1 MIAEGSNRLS
11 IATVLIALAI
21 ILLSPMLSAAA
32 PVIDSQLNN
41 ATNDDSTYIAI
52 NYSQC
57 VLFTVTANESIT
69 TWAWYANGVDQ
80 SRNAADIT
88 LCYTRWGYHNLTVNA
103 TNPNGSAGA
112 EYRVWVNRELET
124 DTQAE
129 VDTTGYDKIEASF
142 QDEPSWTD
150 FTGAVSY
157 PYTSMIGSI
166 FFLFLFGLPLLMI
179 YIRQD
184 AISIPATIMFMFGAV
199 ILFLLPP
206 QWLLIGE
213 ALMALA
219 LFGAIYKIYKERE
232 R

>member
-1 MIAEGSNRLS
+1 MMATNSNRLS
-11 IATVLIALAI
+11 SAIILIASAI
-21 ILLSPMLSAAA
+21 ILLSSMLSEAA
-32 PVIDSQLNN
+32 PVIDSQANN

-57 VLFTVTANESIT
+57 VLFTVTANETIT
-69 TWAWYANGVDQ
+69 SWAWHANGIDQ
-80 SRNAADIT
+80 SRNAPDIT
-88 LCYTRWGYHNLTVNA
+88 LCYSQWGYHNLTVTA
-103 TNPNGSAGA
+103 TNANGIASA

-124 DTQAE
+124 TTQAE
-129 VDTTGYDKIEASF
+129 VDETGYEMIEASF
-142 QDEPSWTD
+142 EGEPSWTD
-150 FTGAVSY
+150 FTDAIAF
-157 PYTSMIGSI
+157 PYTAMMGRI

-184 AISIPATIMFMFGAV
+184 AINIPATIMFMFGAV
-199 ILFLLPP
+199 ILFLLPA

-213 ALMALA
+213 VLMALA

>member
-1 MIAEGSNRLS
+1 MIAHDS
-11 IATVLIALAI
+11 IKLTPAIILIAIAI
-21 ILLSPMLSAAA
+21 ILLSSMLSAAA
-32 PVIDSQLNN
+32 PVIDSQANN

-57 VLFTVTANESIT
+57 VYFSVTANESIDS
-69 TWAWYANGVDQ
+69 WAWHANGALQTSIVP
-80 SRNAADIT
+80 NIT
-88 LCYTRWGYHNLTVNA
+88 LTYTRWGYHNLTVNA
-103 TNPNGSAGA
+103 TNPNGSAHA

-124 DTQAE
+124 NPQAE
-129 VDTTGYDKIEASF
+129 VNETGFEMLEDSF
-142 QDEPSWTD
+142 EGDPTWTD
-150 FTGAVSY
+150 FTEAIAH
-157 PYTSMIGSI
+157 PYTRMVGSI

-184 AISIPATIMFMFGAV
+184 AINIPATIMFMFGAV

-206 QWLLIGE
+206 AWLLYGE

-219 LFGAIYKIYKERE
+219 LFGAMYKIYKERE

>member
-1 MIAEGSNRLS
+1 MIANDS
-11 IATVLIALAI
+11 IKLTPAI
-21 ILLSPMLSAAA
+21 ILIASAIMLLSSMLSAAA
-32 PVIDSQLNN
+32 PAIDSQLNN

-57 VLFTVTANESIT
+57 VLFTVTANEPIT
-69 TWAWYANGVDQ
+69 SWAWYANGADQ
-80 SRNAADIT
+80 SRNATNIT

-103 TNPNGSAGA
+103 TNPNGSAEA

-124 DTQAE
+124 GTQAE
-129 VDTTGYDKIEASF
+129 VNETGFEMLEDSF
-142 QDEPSWTD
+142 EGEPSWTD
-150 FTGAVSY
+150 FTDAIAF
-157 PYTSMIGSI
+157 PYTRMIGSI

-184 AISIPATIMFMFGAV
+184 AINIPATIMFMFGAV
-199 ILFLLPP
+199 ILFLLPE

-219 LFGAIYKIYKERE
+219 LFGAMYKIYKERE

>member
-1 MIAEGSNRLS
+1 MIAWRS
-11 IATVLIALAI
+11 IKLTIAIILIASAI

-32 PVIDSQLNN
+32 PVIDSQANN
-41 ATNDDSTYIAI
+41 ATNDDSTYIVI
-52 NYSQC
+52 NFSQC
-57 VLFTVTANESIT
+57 VFFNVTANESIT
-69 TWAWYANGVDQ
+69 TWAWYANGADQ
-80 SRNAADIT
+80 SRDAANIT
-88 LCYTRWGYHNLTVNA
+88 ICYTRWGYHNLTVNA
-103 TNPNGSAGA
+103 TNPNGSASA

-129 VDTTGYDKIEASF
+129 INETGFEMLEDSF
-142 QDEPSWTD
+142 DDEPSWTD

-157 PYTSMIGSI
+157 PYTSMVGSI

-184 AISIPATIMFMFGAV
+184 AINIPATIMFMFGAV
-199 ILFLLPP
+199 ILFLLPE

>member
-1 MIAEGSNRLS
+1 MLANNSKQLSSAIIVIA
-11 IATVLIALAI
+11 IAI
-21 ILLSPMLSAAA
+21 ILIAPMLSAAA
-32 PVIDSQLNN
+32 PVIDSQAND

-57 VLFTVTANESIT
+57 VLFTVTANETIT
-69 TWAWYANGVDQ
+69 SWAWHANGIDQ
-80 SRNAADIT
+80 SRNVANIT
-88 LCYTRWGYHNLTVNA
+88 LCYTRWGYHNLTANA
-103 TNPNGSAGA
+103 TNANGSAGA
-112 EYRVWVNRELET
+112 EYRVWVHRELET
-124 DTQAE
+124 TPQAE
-129 VDTTGYDKIEASF
+129 VDETGYEMIEASF
-142 QDEPSWTD
+142 EGEPSWTD
-150 FTGAVSY
+150 FTDGIAF
-157 PYTSMIGSI
+157 PYTAMMGNI

-184 AISIPATIMFMFGAV
+184 AINIPATIMFMFGAV
-199 ILFLLPP
+199 ILFLLPA